1 MWFISQVLNL
11 FLALLLNAFD
21 NGDEDDEEEEN
32 DDDNE
37 EAIFK
42 KFLTKLTQTKK
53 TVISVTDFS
62 FRPENC
68 SSSQDIQTIVKD
80 NEGKNSG
87 KSACR
92 AVGM

>member
-1 MWFISQVLNL
+1 M
-11 FLALLLNAFD
+11 NAFD

-37 EAIFK
+37 ETIFK
-42 KFLTKLTQTKK
+42 KFLAKLTQTKK

-62 FRPENC
+62 FRPETC
-68 SSSQDIQTIVKD
+68 SSSQD

>member
-1 MWFISQVLNL
+1 MWFISKVLNL

-37 EAIFK
+37 EPIFK
-42 KFLTKLTQTKK
+42 KFLAKLTQTNK
-53 TVISVTDFS
+53 TVIPVTDFS
-62 FRPENC
+62 FRPETC